1 MDVGKR
7 HGKRMHLCPVN
18 LVKPMSLVMDD
29 RLSQPHLRNSA
40 KRVSTKSKAP
50 SPPGLKNLDSS
61 DFSQWYP
68 GNAPFTMDHKDK
80 LVDKDLSLVVVLP
93 DGVEKMTTVHG
104 SKPLMD
110 LLVTLCARYHLN
122 PSSYTLELITA
133 GRHNVKLKPSA
144 LIGTLDAEKI
154 LLKPK
159 GEGDDKNKKTGPQKP
174 EATVRM
180 VINYKKT
187 QKAIL
192 RVNPQIPLTELL
204 PAICEKC
211 EFAEETTIL
220 LRDVQSLAP
229 LDLSCSLNDYA
240 IREVYARDTRGHTDS
255 PACPAS
261 PTQAVAVTP
270 GKDKNQKEK
279 ENKGLFSKF
288 RKSKKPSE
296 QSTVASAPASPVLV
310 SKPRP
315 LSMALPSASSPPL
328 TSPTSPAGDAPKKRR
343 APQPPIVVSQSC
355 HADISTRQRFYSEP
369 ATLADCEVSGLSRGS
384 SAESSLKRT
393 KRKAPQPPTSPSNT
407 TPEPVPSQENV
418 QDSAGAKTLEEIME
432 ETSAAA
438 SEIQKED
445 PSVSSMSDNGCV
457 EDPSC
462 DLSSDG
468 TQSQSTTSDSI
479 IQTDERTP
487 GGGDASQ
494 LAESV
499 SGQVESE
506 LIESTSE
513 APATE
518 SIKVDGGDVTN
529 DLQALRPDAD
539 EFQTACVQ
547 ETISA
552 PQEESTSSEII
563 AASCPTGEDAPV
575 QTDFQPLPEPPH
587 QQQEQDQIPP
597 SAKDPCLESTDG
609 EEDIATSTE
618 EPLKCSQTSETP
630 SSPPPA
636 APKSAPAAASSPDLK
651 PKPSN
656 ELTRDYI
663 PKVGMT
669 TYTIVPPKSSDKLR
683 YFEVALTLETPPVA
697 TGDVGESSHPPR
709 EQMLSSTTTTARNT
723 VNGCLAEATH
733 ASSPSSSPK
742 ADDTLPSSQAGS
754 PGEVKATKIPPAT
767 RPKPGSFRLSMHK
780 KTPGYYVTSAAEKS
794 PGGSSSSGHTGD
806 QVDRATLPPPPPV
819 PPVQGDAEATA
830 IRLTHMTRQGSLP
843 AKELNLGL
851 SLEKLRSFAAPRP
864 YSPTTPSRFAQAVS
878 SAVKRS
884 NSLSHNPKSSS
895 PPASPCSP
903 AANRY
908 SLVGQNAGIN
918 FKADEVVNEKGVEV
932 QQTSASEQV
941 QIDERT
947 ESTVAVPYDEI

>member
-1 MDVGKR
+1 
-7 HGKRMHLCPVN
+7 
-18 LVKPMSLVMDD
+18 
-29 RLSQPHLRNSA
+29 
-40 KRVSTKSKAP
+40 
-50 SPPGLKNLDSS
+50 
-61 DFSQWYP
+61 
-68 GNAPFTMDHKDK
+68 MDHKEK

-144 LIGTLDAEKI
+144 LIGTLHAEKI

-159 GEGDDKNKKTGPQKP
+159 GDDKNKKTGPQKP

-240 IREVYARDTRGHTDS
+240 IREVYARDTRGHVDS

-261 PTQAVAVTP
+261 PTHAVAVTH

-288 RKSKKPSE
+288 RKSKKTSE
-296 QSTVASAPASPVLV
+296 QATTVSAPASPVLV

-315 LSMALPSASSPPL
+315 LSMALPGSSSPPPL
-328 TSPTSPAGDAPKKRR
+328 MSPTSPVGDAPKKRR

-355 HADISTRQRFYSEP
+355 HADLGTRQRFYSEP
-369 ATLADCEVSGLSRGS
+369 TTTSGDCEVSGLSCGS

-393 KRKAPQPPTSPSNT
+393 KRKAPQPPTSPSGAA
-407 TPEPVPSQENV
+407 PETVPPQENV
-418 QDSAGAKTLEEIME
+418 QDSVGAKTLEEIME
-432 ETSAAA
+432 ETSATA
-438 SEIQKED
+438 SEIQRED
-445 PSVSSMSDNGCV
+445 ASVSSMSDKGCGV
-457 EDPSC
+457 DPSR

-468 TQSQSTTSDSI
+468 NRSQSTTSDSA
-479 IQTDERTP
+479 IQTVEKTP
-487 GGGDASQ
+487 AGPDSSQ
-494 LAESV
+494 LAASV
-499 SGQVESE
+499 SCQVESE
-506 LIESTSE
+506 LE
-513 APATE
+513 APASQRE
-518 SIKVDGGDVTN
+518 KVDSGNVTSE
-529 DLQALRPDAD
+529 LQNCRSED
-539 EFQTACVQ
+539 EVCRAASVW
-547 ETISA
+547 EH
-552 PQEESTSSEII
+552 II
-563 AASCPTGEDAPV
+563 AAEEESHVLSTSHPAGEDAQV
-575 QTDFQPLPEPPH
+575 QTDFPPLPEPPR
-587 QQQEQDQIPP
+587 QQQERTDQAPP
-597 SAKDPCLESTDG
+597 SAKEPGFESSDG
-609 EEDIATSTE
+609 DKQDIATSAG
-618 EPLKCSQTSETP
+618 EPLRSDLRCARAPETCRTP
-630 SSPPPA
+630 TPPVSPKA
-636 APKSAPAAASSPDLK
+636 APDAASHPELK

-669 TYTIVPPKSSDKLR
+669 TYTVVPPKSNEKLR
-683 YFEVALTLETPPVA
+683 YFEVALTLETAPVA
-697 TGDVGESSHPPR
+697 AEDVSERSNAPR
-709 EQMLSSTTTTARNT
+709 DRILSSTTTPTTTTSALNT

-742 ADDTLPSSQAGS
+742 ADDALRSSQAGS

-767 RPKPGSFRLSMHK
+767 KPKPGSFRLSKHK

-794 PGGSSSSGHTGD
+794 PGASSSPGHMGD
-806 QVDRATLPPPPPV
+806 QVDRALLLPPPPPP
-819 PPVQGDAEATA
+819 PPVQGDTEATA
-830 IRLTHMTRQGSLP
+830 IQATRVTRQSSLP
-843 AKELNLGL
+843 AKEPSFGL
-851 SLEKLRSFAAPRP
+851 SLEKLKSFAAPRP
-864 YSPTTPSRFAQAVS
+864 YSPSTPSRFAQAVS

-884 NSLSHNPKSSS
+884 HSLSLRPKPDSS
-895 PPASPCSP
+895 PPVTPSCP

-908 SLVGQNAGIN
+908 SVIERNAGKE
-918 FKADEVVNEKGVEV
+918 FKVDEVMNEKGVEG
-932 QQTSASEQV
+932 QLTSPSELLRT
-941 QIDERT
+941 DGMT
-947 ESTVAVPYDEI
+947 ESPIAVPYDKI